1 MKKPQEKTLWALMP
15 HLRKNCCLKMN
26 HSQIAHQTLNWTE
39 SWTENQRSCSAV
51 GFAAGLSLTAMKVK
65 AAEASTGAS
74 YSSWTVRACS
84 AHCWNWMTEKEASAC
99 WS

>member
-1 MKKPQEKTLWALMP
+1 MSY
-15 HLRKNCCLKMN
+15 
-26 HSQIAHQTLNWTE
+26 SQTARQTLIWTE
-39 SWTENQRSCSAV
+39 NSTENQRSCSAV
-51 GFAAGLSLTAMKVK
+51 GFAAGLSLTAMKVR

-99 WS
+99 WN